1 MSVTAGLL
9 ALFLEETEENIGALE
24 AALLSLGDAPDD
36 EPTLQTAFRA
46 AHSIKGGAATFGF
59 PEVVGLVHELEAVLD
74 GARQRRL
81 SLDVERLEALL
92 AAVDVVRTAMDSA
105 ANGQPPG
112 EDAIARATARL
123 QQAMHAAPVVA
134 PEPPPPSKQP
144 RRYRV
149 SFVPEASFFRS
160 GNDPLFPLRDLQRL
174 GDTQVR
180 VNLERVPA
188 WATLDPEDLHLSWTV
203 DVTTTQPLADIKAVF
218 DWVED
223 VATIGIVA
231 LDDEGFDQRGTDAV
245 GPVAGAD
252 GAPDDDDVV
261 GALVPGAVTPLVATG
276 DAARNGGRNN
286 ELSSIRVP
294 TARLDAL
301 VDMIGELVI
310 TQALLTELNTE
321 GGRVEGTRDALD
333 ELARSTRQIQE
344 AVMRLRMQPINV
356 VFSRMPRVVHDLT
369 TRMGKDVQ
377 LVILGEQTEV
387 DKNVVQQM
395 ADPLMHLVRNA
406 LDHGLEMP
414 AARIAAGKNARGTVT
429 LSAAHQAGQVVVEV
443 RDDGAGVNRER
454 VERRA
459 RDRGIVKE
467 GERLSED
474 EVLEL
479 LFAPGFS
486 TAETVSDISGRGVGL
501 DVVRSNIRSL
511 GGTIVI
517 KSDPGRGSTF
527 LIRLPLTVSII
538 DAQLIAVANEVY
550 IVPLLSVV
558 ETIQLDRAH
567 LRPIP
572 GQRSVYTL
580 RGQPLP
586 VVRLRDELGLVDRPA
601 ASREL
606 LMVVEGEGQRAA
618 FIVDDIVGQQQVV
631 LKSLEDNYQRL
642 DCFVG
647 ASILGNGRV
656 ALILDVGRIT
666 TRSVAANR
674 LRSIEAPRLVTQ
686 EISP

>member
-81 SLDVERLEALL
+81 SLDVERLEVLL

-123 QQAMHAAPVVA
+123 QQAMHTAPPIA
-134 PEPPPPSKQP
+134 IPPPTDVK
-144 RRYRV
+144 RACRYRV

-180 VNLERVPA
+180 VNLDGIPP
-188 WATLDPEDLHLSWTV
+188 WSTLDPENLHLSWTV
-203 DVTTTQPLADIKAVF
+203 DVTTTSPLSDIKAVF
-218 DWVED
+218 EWVED
-223 VATIGIVA
+223 VATIEVTA
-231 LDDEGFDQRGTDAV
+231 LDGPDPAPIGGDAV
-245 GPVAGAD
+245 ADHVAYIDGPA
-252 GAPDDDDVV
+252 DDDDLV
-261 GALVPGAVTPLVATG
+261 GPPVFGASTQAVPASDATKTG
-276 DAARNGGRNN
+276 TRSN
-286 ELSSIRVP
+286 ELTSIRVP

-310 TQALLTELNTE
+310 TQALLTELNAE

-356 VFSRMPRVVHDLT
+356 VFSRMPRVVHDLA

-414 AARIAAGKNARGTVT
+414 AARMAAGKNPRGTVT

-467 GERLSED
+467 GERLSDD

-486 TAETVSDISGRGVGL
+486 TAEAVSDISGRGVGL

-601 ASREL
+601 ATREL

-666 TRSVAANR
+666 TRSAATNK
-674 LRSIEAPRLVTQ
+674 LRSIEARLVTP
-686 EISP
+686 EVSL

>member
-74 GARQRRL
+74 GARQREL
-81 SLDVERLEALL
+81 TLDVERLEILL
-92 AAVDVVRTAMDSA
+92 TAVDVVRTAMDSA

-112 EDAIARATARL
+112 EDAIARATVRL
-123 QQAMHAAPVVA
+123 QQAMHTAPPIA
-134 PEPPPPSKQP
+134 SPPPTDLKRPC
-144 RRYRV
+144 RYRV

-174 GDTQVR
+174 GDTRVR
-180 VNLERVPA
+180 VNLDGIPP
-188 WATLDPEDLHLSWTV
+188 WSTLDPENLHLSWTV
-203 DVTTTQPLADIKAVF
+203 DVTTTSPLADIKAVF

-223 VATIGIVA
+223 VATIEVIA
-231 LDDEGFDQRGTDAV
+231 LDEPEPAAIGGDPVTDHAHIDS
-245 GPVAGAD
+245 AA
-252 GAPDDDDVV
+252 DDDDVV
-261 GALVPGAVTPLVATG
+261 GPPVFGPSTQALPASDVAK
-276 DAARNGGRNN
+276 NGTRSN
-286 ELSSIRVP
+286 ELTSIRVP

-356 VFSRMPRVVHDLT
+356 VFSRMPRVVHDLA

-414 AARIAAGKNARGTVT
+414 AARIAAGKNPRGTVT
-429 LSAAHQAGQVVVEV
+429 MSAAHQAGQVVVEV

-467 GERLSED
+467 GERLSD
-474 EVLEL
+474 DDVLEL

-486 TAETVSDISGRGVGL
+486 TAEAVSDISGRGVGL
-501 DVVRSNIRSL
+501 DVVRSNIRAL

-601 ASREL
+601 ATREL

-666 TRSVAANR
+666 TRSAATNR
-674 LRSIEAPRLVTQ
+674 LRSIEASRLVTS
-686 EISP
+686 EVSL

>member
-1 MSVTAGLL
+1 M
-9 ALFLEETEENIGALE
+9 
-24 AALLSLGDAPDD
+24 
-36 EPTLQTAFRA
+36 
-46 AHSIKGGAATFGF
+46 
-59 PEVVGLVHELEAVLD
+59 
-74 GARQRRL
+74 
-81 SLDVERLEALL
+81 LDVERLEVLL
-92 AAVDVVRTAMDSA
+92 TAVDVVRTAMDSA
-105 ANGQPPG
+105 ASGQPPG
-112 EDAIARATARL
+112 DDAIARATARL
-123 QQAMHAAPVVA
+123 QQAMHTAPPVA
-134 PEPPPPSKQP
+134 PPPPAAVMRSC
-144 RRYRV
+144 RYRV

-160 GNDPLFPLRDLQRL
+160 GNDPLCPLRDLQRI
-174 GDTQVR
+174 GDTEIR
-180 VNLERVPA
+180 VNLEGVPPFS
-188 WATLDPEDLHLSWTV
+188 TLDPEDLHLSWTV
-203 DVTTTQPLADIKAVF
+203 DVTTTSSPSDIKAIF

-223 VATIGIVA
+223 VATIEIVA
-231 LDDEGFDQRGTDAV
+231 LE
-245 GPVAGAD
+245 
-252 GAPDDDDVV
+252 
-261 GALVPGAVTPLVATG
+261 
-276 DAARNGGRNN
+276 GGRIDPIADHIDAPADAYEDHGVEQPVFGTSIPALPVSDVTKSGTRSN
-286 ELSSIRVP
+286 ELTSIRVP

-356 VFSRMPRVVHDLT
+356 VFSRMPRVVHDLA

-387 DKNVVQQM
+387 DKNVVQHM

-414 AARIAAGKNARGTVT
+414 AARIAAGKNPRGTVT

-459 RDRGIVKE
+459 RERGIVKE
-467 GERLSED
+467 GERLSDD
-474 EVLEL
+474 EVLDL

-601 ASREL
+601 ATREL

-631 LKSLEDNYQRL
+631 LKSLEDNYRRL

-666 TRSVAANR
+666 TRSAATNR
-674 LRSIEAPRLVTQ
+674 LRSIEAPRLVTP
-686 EISP
+686 EVFL